1 MPEYRVKFFKH
12 LLSSDGHPFK
22 CPQHTVDITGAASS
36 EEAVRSAWVD
46 YERAMN
52 GRARFCADVAEA
64 ELIKPAVP
72 TAAGSRR
79 ARRAA

>member
-1 MPEYRVKFFKH
+1 MPGYRVNFFKN

-22 CPQHTVDITGAASS
+22 CPQRTIDVASAASS
-36 EEAVRSAWVD
+36 EEAIRSAWVD

-52 GRARFCADVAEA
+52 GNARFCADVAEA
-64 ELIKPAVP
+64 ELIEPARRT
-72 TAAGSRR
+72 TAEGRS